1 MFPVFPEASR
11 VVFEWLRESDPLPP
25 RADVAIGFGH
35 FDLRIPQLCGELFN
49 TERVSAL
56 IFTGGVGAGTAD
68 LAGPEAE
75 VFSKKVRYDFP
86 TIAESNIWVESN
98 STNTAEN
105 IRFTFALLERDAPKL
120 LARMRLAI
128 LVAHPARLRRVRQ
141 TWRRLMPHVAC
152 VGVAPETDLQTDSE
166 MYGRKNM
173 TLLPHIIGEM
183 QRLESYAVKGWIEPI
198 EIPPLIAEAAR
209 SL

>member
-1 MFPVFPEASR
+1 MFPVVSEASR
-11 VVFEWLRESDPLPP
+11 VVFDWLRESDPLPL

-49 TERVSAL
+49 TERVSTL
-56 IFTGGVGAGTAD
+56 IFTGGIGAGTAD
-68 LAGPEAE
+68 LGGPEAV
-75 VFSKKVRYDFP
+75 VFSKKVRLDFP
-86 TIAESNIWVESN
+86 TIGENRIWVESN

-105 IRFTFALLERDAPKL
+105 IRFTLALLERDTPTT
-120 LARMRLAI
+120 LAGMRLAI

-141 TWRRLMPHVAC
+141 TWRRLVPHVAC
-152 VGVAPETDLQTDSE
+152 VGVAPETDFQTDSE
-166 MYGRKNM
+166 MYRQKSM
-173 TLLPHIIGEM
+173 ALLPQIAGEM

-198 EIPPLIAEAAR
+198 AIPPLILEAAR